1 MTTSTNVA
9 HLGLAN
15 RSLANLRVLVVEDDL
30 AIAVLIE
37 EVLQDIGCVV
47 VGPVGKLDAA
57 LQLASDE
64 DLDAAILDITIRGGK
79 VFPVVQHLQA
89 RGVPFALA
97 SGYGDWALPES
108 LRNQPRLVK
117 PFTAG
122 DLMAQVQSLCAARSG
137 SKRA

>member
-1 MTTSTNVA
+1 MTASTS
-9 HLGLAN
+9 LAN
-15 RSLANLRVLVVEDDL
+15 RSLANRRILVVEDDL

-57 LQLASDE
+57 LRLASE
-64 DLDAAILDITIRGGK
+64 EALDAAILDITIRGGK

-97 SGYGDWALPES
+97 SGYGDWALPEA

-122 DLMAQVQSLCAARSG
+122 DLIAQVRSLCDARSG
-137 SKRA
+137 SERAEALIP

>member
-1 MTTSTNVA
+1 MTACTD
-9 HLGLAN
+9 LAN
-15 RSLANLRVLVVEDDL
+15 RRILVVEDDL

-37 EVLQDIGCVV
+37 EALQDIGCIV

-57 LQLASDE
+57 LRLASE
-64 DLDAAILDITIRGGK
+64 EALDAAILDITIRGGK
-79 VFPVVQHLQA
+79 VFPVIQRLQV

-97 SGYGDWALPES
+97 SGYGDWALPEA

-122 DLMAQVQSLCAARSG
+122 ELKAQVRSLCDARHG
-137 SKRA
+137 SRRPEALLS